1 MNDGMVV
8 ILIGGALAIIGVI
21 SLFMAM
27 LAARRVRVMTATKT
41 SKIADLVPA
50 YEAIRAELGGE
61 ASEMRQTVELKG
73 HVECDTPLT
82 GELSKKAAAIVHTRV
97 TRDVEV
103 LVRTRDKQGRTQE
116 RWDRRSEQVH
126 STNAEAP
133 FYLNDGTGRM
143 RIRPAGAKLDL
154 VEVVNRFEQPGAVEQ
169 NSSTL
174 SLGSFSFQFSSTM
187 GSGKRTIG
195 YRFQESILPLGA
207 ALYVLGELS
216 DTGEGLAVR
225 DSDRDERPF
234 IVSTED
240 EEALVR
246 SGRSSVTWGKRI
258 GVGGLGLGIIVG
270 AVGVIMAIFG

>member
-126 STNAEAP
+126 STNTEAP
-133 FYLNDGTGRM
+133 FYLNDGTR
-143 RIRPAGAKLDL
+143 RP
-154 VEVVNRFEQPGAVEQ
+154 
-169 NSSTL
+169 
-174 SLGSFSFQFSSTM
+174 
-187 GSGKRTIG
+187 
-195 YRFQESILPLGA
+195 
-207 ALYVLGELS
+207 
-216 DTGEGLAVR
+216 
-225 DSDRDERPF
+225 
-234 IVSTED
+234 
-240 EEALVR
+240 
-246 SGRSSVTWGKRI
+246 
-258 GVGGLGLGIIVG
+258 
-270 AVGVIMAIFG
+270 